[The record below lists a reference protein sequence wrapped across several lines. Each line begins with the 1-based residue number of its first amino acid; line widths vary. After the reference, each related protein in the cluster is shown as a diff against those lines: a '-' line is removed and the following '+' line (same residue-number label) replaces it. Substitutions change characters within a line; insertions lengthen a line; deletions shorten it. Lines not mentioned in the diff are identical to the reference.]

1 MCFLIRCALN
11 ISRAIMKCMSTLKSA
26 AVKDIGIGIDIAD
39 IVDHKYRYRIGIGK
53 YVSFQTYRKS

>member
-1 MCFLIRCALN
+1 
-11 ISRAIMKCMSTLKSA
+11 MKCMSTLKSA

-53 YVSFQTYRKS
+53 ALSTHL